1 MRFATIRTPAGTSA
15 VRIDGAT
22 AIECGPADVG
32 ALLAQSGWRDSAAHA
47 DGPRHR
53 VAAVTYAPVVPK
65 PGKIICVGLNYRA
78 QRSDGRGIQVGTC
91 SVLVHIY
98 AVDRPIR
105 CAGATEWI
113 ELGPVDMCAVLRLV
127 PRTVSSSIESIGE
140 PSRLRRASLLQ
151 RGRQHQHRCRR
162 RFQCGDPHCAPVRCV
177 GARRR
182 RFRSLG
188 GRESRDCA
196 PARRRMAE
204 RLEAGGASI
213 HNDVVLNQVLVG
225 FGTTP
230 ATTRSSPP
238 FSATAPVG
246 SAARPGAAGA

>member
-113 ELGPVDMCAVLRLV
+113 ELGPVDMCAV
-127 PRTVSSSIESIGE
+127 
-140 PSRLRRASLLQ
+140 
-151 RGRQHQHRCRR
+151 
-162 RFQCGDPHCAPVRCV
+162 
-177 GARRR
+177 
-182 RFRSLG
+182 
-188 GRESRDCA
+188 
-196 PARRRMAE
+196 
-204 RLEAGGASI
+204 
-213 HNDVVLNQVLVG
+213 
-225 FGTTP
+225 
-230 ATTRSSPP
+230 
-238 FSATAPVG
+238 
-246 SAARPGAAGA
+246 